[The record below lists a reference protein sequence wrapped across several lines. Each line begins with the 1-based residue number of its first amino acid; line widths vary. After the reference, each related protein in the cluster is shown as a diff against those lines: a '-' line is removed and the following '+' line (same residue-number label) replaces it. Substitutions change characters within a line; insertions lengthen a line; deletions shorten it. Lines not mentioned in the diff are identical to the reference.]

1 MTGLDVIEFNMN
13 VDDVMSKEQYEEKFE
28 NKKKDDSDNDKKS
41 DDNTRVLQ

>member
-28 NKKKDDSDNDKKS
+28 NKKKDDNENDKKQEN
-41 DDNTRVLQ
+41 NTRTLQ